1 MNKIFLGLLLSFN
14 TLMALEF
21 HSYKEAL
28 VLQQKTGKPIMLDIM
43 RTNCHYCQNMQKKV
57 FDNKEMSKWLE
68 KRFIAVEIN
77 LDFDEIPID
86 VKVYFTPTFYF
97 LDKKQNIIKKIPGSW
112 NIQDFKDLTKGIR

>member
-112 NIQDFKDLTKGIR
+112 NIQDFKDLIKGIR